1 MKLSNIRNEKEK
13 NLPQKMIKRE
23 WNLNVWVG
31 RASREHVLERAS
43 TREREGGRGGGGG
56 GGWCG
61 LERERTRVDY
71 VLCLC

>member
-13 NLPQKMIKRE
+13 NLPRKMIKRE

-31 RASREHVLERAS
+31 RVSREHVLERAS
-43 TREREGGRGGGGG
+43 TREREGGGGGG
-56 GGWCG
+56 GGWCS